1 MDVATLR
8 LVKGFDTTMPQT
20 LRLDVTP
27 ATLALLR
34 ELTDNAVL
42 DAGLELERQS
52 SLSSFGANRRLR
64 SAHLDSL
71 RASLAVAQELVD
83 ARLDAEADWNA

>member
-1 MDVATLR
+1 MTQRLTLN
-8 LVKGFDTTMPQT
+8 
-20 LRLDVTP
+20 VTP
-27 ATLALLR
+27 ETLALLR
-34 ELTDNAVL
+34 ELTNNAVL

-64 SAHLDSL
+64 SAHLDAL

>member
-20 LRLDVTP
+20 LRLEVTP

-52 SLSSFGANRRLR
+52 SLSSFGANRQIGR
-64 SAHLDSL
+64 AH
-71 RASLAVAQELVD
+71 V
-83 ARLDAEADWNA
+83 

>member
-1 MDVATLR
+1 
-8 LVKGFDTTMPQT
+8 MPQT

-64 SAHLDSL
+64 SSHLDAL
-71 RASLAVAQELVD
+71 RSSLATAQSLAD
-83 ARLDAEADWNA
+83 AVTDAEADWNV

>member
-1 MDVATLR
+1 
-8 LVKGFDTTMPQT
+8 MPQT
-20 LRLDVTP
+20 LRLEVTP

-34 ELTDNAVL
+34 ELTNNAVL

-71 RASLAVAQELVD
+71 RASLAVAQSLAD
-83 ARLDAEADWNA
+83 AVVAGEEDWNV

>member
-1 MDVATLR
+1 
-8 LVKGFDTTMPQT
+8 MPQT
-20 LRLDVTP
+20 LRLEVTP

-34 ELTDNAVL
+34 ELTSNAVV
-42 DAGLELERQS
+42 DAGLDLDRQS

-71 RASLAVAQELVD
+71 RASLAVAQSLAD
-83 ARLDAEADWNA
+83 AVVAGEEDWNV